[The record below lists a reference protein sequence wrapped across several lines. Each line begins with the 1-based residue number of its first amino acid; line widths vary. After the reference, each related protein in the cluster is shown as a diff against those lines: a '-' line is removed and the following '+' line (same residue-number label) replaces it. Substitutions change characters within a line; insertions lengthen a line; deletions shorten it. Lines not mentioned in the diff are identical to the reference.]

1 MGQPVPLSLPHAV
14 PLEALGTRRQSPLSH
29 VPREGGDPEASR
41 TDRWLALI
49 WIPAFAGNVVE
60 REGMKPPTPASP
72 VLPPLGEDL
81 LFLDLPPLGEVARR
95 AVGGLVYNRV
105 IASEA
110 KQPRGLKRSYA
121 DVPLGGFGVS
131 RLAMTRLCSC

>member
-81 LFLDLPPLGEVARR
+81 LFLDLPPLGEVARS
-95 AVGGLVYNRV
+95 AEGGLVSFFRL
-105 IASEA
+105 
-110 KQPRGLKRSYA
+110 PREGGDPDRFTQTENG
-121 DVPLGGFGVS
+121 PLAHS
-131 RLAMTRLCSC
+131 LY